1 MKYNLSGLVIE
12 IPRNS
17 AWVLLWEICSDD
29 CRTAY
34 SYSLAAAVCA
44 RAVTFLNNI
53 KKSLESPFCA
63 EPLRPFLASPSI
75 GFVQVVIHQDDDAL
89 YRDAI
94 EGLVLPDPVYG
105 GAERHLSALRGLE
118 SLETHAPKTVLIHD
132 AARPFVDQALIER
145 VINLTKQGQG
155 AIPALPVSDT
165 LKRVDS
171 EGFIEATVDRSSL
184 WRAQTPQGFE
194 FSDILRAH
202 QMRGTENP
210 TDDAALFETAGGR
223 VVIVLGEE
231 RNIKVTAPKDF

>member
-1 MKYNLSGLVIE
+1 MTVAALLLAGGRGMRAGGD
-12 IPRNS
+12 IPKQYQKIAGKPILR
-17 AWVLLWEICSDD
+17 
-29 CRTAY
+29 
-34 SYSLAAAVCA
+34 
-44 RAVTFLNNI
+44 RAV
-53 KKSLESPFCA
+53 EA
-63 EPLRPFLASPSI
+63 FLASPSI
-75 GFVQVVIHQDDDAL
+75 GLVQVVIHQDDDAL

-105 GAERHLSALRGLE
+105 GAERHLSALCGLE

-145 VINLTKQGQG
+145 VINSTKQGQG

-223 VVIVLGEE
+223 VVIVQGEE
-231 RNIKVTAPKDF
+231 RNIKVTAPEDFERSAQMLNSNEKTARKP